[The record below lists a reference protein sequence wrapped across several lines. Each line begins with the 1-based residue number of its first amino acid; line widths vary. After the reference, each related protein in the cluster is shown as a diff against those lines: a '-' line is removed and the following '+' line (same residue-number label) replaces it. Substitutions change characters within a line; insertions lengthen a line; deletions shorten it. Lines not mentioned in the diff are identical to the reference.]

1 MSSPNELNPRYAV
14 VAPNTF
20 GSYNSYILT
29 DWSFCPVQHFMTG
42 EPSIEEATTN
52 LKYVHPNVEIKV
64 VVDADEMKALQ
75 IKD

>member
-1 MSSPNELNPRYAV
+1 MSGPNELNPRYAV
-14 VAPNTF
+14 VAPNTY

-52 LKYVHPNVEIKV
+52 LRYVYPNVEIRV
-64 VVDADEMKALQ
+64 VVDAAEMKALQ
-75 IKD
+75 IT